1 MTSMATAGSRW
12 GVVMSRNAGFSDQV
26 EFCLSSAFTVLS
38 LSFRILLVLIVPTVE
53 RLLFWGLGG
62 WGVKA
67 N

>member
-26 EFCLSSAFTVLS
+26 EFCFSSAFTVLS

-53 RLLFWGLGG
+53 RLCYFGG
-62 WGVKA
+62 WGGGE
-67 N
+67 